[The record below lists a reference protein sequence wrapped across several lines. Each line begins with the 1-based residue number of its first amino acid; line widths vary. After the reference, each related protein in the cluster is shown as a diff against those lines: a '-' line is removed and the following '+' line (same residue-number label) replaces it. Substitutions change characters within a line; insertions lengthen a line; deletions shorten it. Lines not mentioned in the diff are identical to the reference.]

1 MKLNHNQISKLQQT
15 AWKLEEAI
23 ALLSKAGFSRGDMT
37 VKKIQSAL
45 DEINYDLNNYELER

>member
-1 MKLNHNQISKLQQT
+1 MTLNPNQISKLQQT

-23 ALLSKAGFSRGDMT
+23 ALMKKAGFSHGDMT

-45 DEINYDLNNYELER
+45 DEINYDLNHYELER